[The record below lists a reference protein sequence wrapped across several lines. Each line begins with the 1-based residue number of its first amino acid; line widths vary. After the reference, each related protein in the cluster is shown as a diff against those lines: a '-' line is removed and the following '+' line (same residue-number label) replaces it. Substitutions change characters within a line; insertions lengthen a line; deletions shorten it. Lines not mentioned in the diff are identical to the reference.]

1 MFSNFDPELKISYR
15 YGKVFDP
22 SGKDFEKIK
31 TLPDVAIFSEV
42 LQDNALVKYRDK
54 QTVAV
59 IKGVDDNF
67 ESLANIDSILLDS
80 REGKFIVKDEIAN
93 YGNAGVGLASLLG
106 VRASY
111 SDPLEIYVP
120 RRDEKVNMANPA
132 TSFNMDYAFMGGVYC
147 TNQQIYDDNFL
158 ILPLDMVR
166 SLLKYDKEVS
176 AVEIALREGADAGL
190 VRKQI
195 QSILGDSYQVK
206 DRYQQQESSF
216 KMMEA
221 EKLMIFLILSFIL
234 ILALFNVIGSISML
248 MIEKRSN
255 VKTLNG
261 LGADNKLINKIFLYE
276 GWMIS
281 MFGALLGIVIGVI
294 LCLLQENYG
303 FIKLGQTSGAF
314 VVDAYPVKL
323 QWGDIAI
330 IFVTVMLVGFVAAWY
345 PVRYLGRKWLK

>member
-1 MFSNFDPELKISYR
+1 
-15 YGKVFDP
+15 
-22 SGKDFEKIK
+22 
-31 TLPDVAIFSEV
+31 
-42 LQDNALVKYRDK
+42 
-54 QTVAV
+54 
-59 IKGVDDNF
+59 
-67 ESLANIDSILLDS
+67 
-80 REGKFIVKDEIAN
+80 
-93 YGNAGVGLASLLG
+93 
-106 VRASY
+106 
-111 SDPLEIYVP
+111 
-120 RRDEKVNMANPA
+120 MANPA

-176 AVEIALREGADAGL
+176 AVEIALKDGADVA
-190 VRKQI
+190 VVKKQI
-195 QSILGDSYQVK
+195 QSILGNSYQVK
-206 DRYQQQESSF
+206 DRYEQQESSF

-261 LGADNKLINKIFLYE
+261 LGTDNKLINKIFLYE

-281 MFGALLGIVIGVI
+281 VFGALFGIVIGVI
-294 LCLLQENYG
+294 LCLLQETFG

-314 VVDAYPVKL
+314 VVDAYPVRL
-323 QWGDIAI
+323 QWDDIAVV
-330 IFVTVMLVGFVAAWY
+330 FVTVMLVGFVAAWY
-345 PVRYLGRKWLK
+345 PVKYLGKKWLK